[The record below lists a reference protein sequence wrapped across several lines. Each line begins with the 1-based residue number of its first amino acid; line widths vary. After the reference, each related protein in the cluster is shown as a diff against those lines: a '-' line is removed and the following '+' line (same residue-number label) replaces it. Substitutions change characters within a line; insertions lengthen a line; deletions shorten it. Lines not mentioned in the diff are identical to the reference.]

1 MKDFNE
7 SRAERRTSDPADRL
21 EDRQFKLGDGVF
33 TRLAHPPY
41 QATKAMVEITENTA
55 GLKVFSV
62 VEDAV
67 LAMIEPADRDRF
79 RQVVGDADDPISWED
94 LLEVAFW
101 LVSEASGGRPTT
113 RSQSSTDT
121 SSGTGTGSTEDS
133 SLAPV
138 AA

>member
-7 SRAERRTSDPADRL
+7 SRKQRRADDPADLL
-21 EDRQFKLGDGVF
+21 EDRQFKLGTGTF

-55 GLKVFSV
+55 GTQVFSL
-62 VEDAV
+62 VENAV
-67 LAMIEPADRDRF
+67 LAMIEPSDRDRF
-79 RQVVGDADDPISWED
+79 REVASDQEDPVSWED

-101 LVSEASGGRPTT
+101 LVAEASGSRPTT

-121 SSGTGTGSTEDS
+121 SSGTGTASTGSS